1 MVSRLLTCLSCR
13 NQISP
18 RGSFFRGKT
27 SGKQRKETKL
37 INTED
42 SDDKDDGEG
51 DDGSENCVR
60 EENVEEE
67 SESDSKCAVIDGA
80 TVRKK
85 RFIYLIFLLLF
96 LYLFFSINFSFSFFV
111 YKKILDDEWS
121 LLHSPKSLLRKKL
134 EEWLNATPQVCLNHF
149 FIPHFF
155 QKIQFFLNY
164 HKQATNKL
172 YNDIKSMIACFLLES
187 CDSSSIHHY
196 FNSFYIGQCFIDAR
210 RIALMLS
217 LLRGEKHPQGTLSDL
232 LTPLLNNLSRIYT

>member
-13 NQISP
+13 NQIAP

-27 SGKQRKETKL
+27 SGKRRKETKL

-42 SDDKDDGEG
+42 TDDKDDGEG
-51 DDGSENCVR
+51 DGNRGDDGSENNVR

-96 LYLFFSINFSFSFFV
+96 IYFFPSIFLFLSFFV
-111 YKKILDDEWS
+111 YTKILDDEWS
-121 LLHSPKSLLRKKL
+121 LLHSPKSLLRNKL
-134 EEWLNATPQVCLNHF
+134 EEWLNATPQVCLNHI

-155 QKIQFFLNY
+155 STFQFFF
-164 HKQATNKL
+164 KL
-172 YNDIKSMIACFLLES
+172 S
-187 CDSSSIHHY
+187 
-196 FNSFYIGQCFIDAR
+196 
-210 RIALMLS
+210 
-217 LLRGEKHPQGTLSDL
+217 
-232 LTPLLNNLSRIYT
+232 